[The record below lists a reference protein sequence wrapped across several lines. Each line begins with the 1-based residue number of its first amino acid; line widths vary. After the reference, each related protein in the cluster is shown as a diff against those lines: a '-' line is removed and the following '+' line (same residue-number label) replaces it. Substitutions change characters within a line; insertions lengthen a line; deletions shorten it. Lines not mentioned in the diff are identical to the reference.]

1 MDKGLCPE
9 EGGGLFLVATPI
21 GNLEDI
27 TLRALRVLR
36 ESDVIYAEDTRRTR
50 ILLDKY
56 NISKHLESY
65 HIFNEHGRTP
75 ELLDRVRRGEKVVL
89 VSDAGMPCIADP
101 GFLLVRS
108 AVEAGISP
116 VVIPGVSALTFS
128 IAASGLPSDSFTF
141 CGFLP
146 VKSGRRSSVLKRI
159 AEEGRTAVIF
169 ESPFRIGK
177 LLGEILHLMGA
188 ETMVAVVREATK
200 VHEEI
205 LRGTV
210 AEILERTSGRAWK
223 GEIVLV
229 VHPSVN
235 TGAGGSALPEHLP
248 EDGEKK

>member
-1 MDKGLCPE
+1 MENSLCPE
-9 EGGGLFLVATPI
+9 GGLFLVATPI

-36 ESDVIYAEDTRRTR
+36 EADVIYAEDTRRTR

-56 NISKHLESY
+56 EIAKHLESY

-75 ELLDRVRRGEKVVL
+75 ELLARVHRGEKVVL

-108 AVEAGISP
+108 AVEAGIRP
-116 VVIPGVSALTFS
+116 EIIPGVSALTFS
-128 IAASGLPSDSFTF
+128 VAASGLPSDSFTF

-146 VKSGRRSSVLKRI
+146 VKSGRRSSVLLRI
-159 AEEGRTAVIF
+159 AREGRTAVVF

-177 LLGEILHLMGA
+177 LLGEILHIMGPD
-188 ETMVAVVREATK
+188 TTVAVVREATK
-200 VHEEI
+200 IHEEI

-210 AEILERTSGRAWK
+210 ADVLERTSGRVWK

-229 VHPSVN
+229 VHPSDDV
-235 TGAGGSALPEHLP
+235 GAGGSGSPECPL
-248 EDGEKK
+248 ETDESL